1 VKRIAIYSAAA
12 AVAIAGSGL
21 LSLGAQAN
29 TGASEQCDSTAYP
42 NKVEANAG
50 TTVHTNLAPGTVV
63 CIKAGTKTTI
73 VNVDANGDITQN
85 AILNKP
91 GNAYLGISYYAY
103 GGRDTCPSGC
113 PNS

>member
-1 VKRIAIYSAAA
+1 MKRIAIYSAAA

-21 LSLGAQAN
+21 LGLGAQAD
-29 TGASEQCDSTAYP
+29 TGATEHCDASLYP

-50 TTVHTNLAPGTVV
+50 TKVQTNLQPGTVV

-73 VNVDANGDITQN
+73 VNVDGDGFITQN
-85 AILNKP
+85 AIMNKP

-103 GGRDTCPSGC
+103 GGRDTCTSGGC
-113 PNS
+113 N

>member
-21 LSLGAQAN
+21 LGLGAQAA
-29 TGASEQCDSTAYP
+29 TGATEHCDSSLYP

-50 TTVHTNLAPGTVV
+50 TTVQTDLAPGTVV
-63 CIKAGTKTTI
+63 CIKAGTQTTI
-73 VNVDANGDITQN
+73 VTVDGNGYITQN
-85 AILNKP
+85 AIMNKP
-91 GNAYLGISYYAY
+91 RNAYLGISYYAY